1 MDNQTEHKYS
11 NNNVLEEDLG
21 FYLCDLEVKISYKGT
36 KIIKC
41 RKKWINQ
48 TLSNYTF
55 QLLKINTEKM
65 IGQVTI
71 LQKRFNNC
79 KAV

>member
-41 RKKWINQ
+41 RKKWIN
-48 TLSNYTF
+48 
-55 QLLKINTEKM
+55 
-65 IGQVTI
+65 
-71 LQKRFNNC
+71 
-79 KAV
+79 